1 MIKSF
6 DLKKLLNLFIRIL
19 APRLF
24 LVSNNKDLCCKRFN
38 EGLLTAKKQI
48 YIFKKAQII
57 ISNNQ
62 LHYIS
67 VMDNC

>member
-1 MIKSF
+1 
-6 DLKKLLNLFIRIL
+6 
-19 APRLF
+19 
-24 LVSNNKDLCCKRFN
+24 
-38 EGLLTAKKQI
+38 LLTAKKQI